1 MMKMAAS
8 RFDLNAVR
16 MRTIAQCQAAVTAAL
31 SDIPI
36 AELAR
41 LEMKII
47 RDLREA
53 HFQAMQEMQCVKG
66 VKDLCALDAA
76 TEIQGSPLSRELREA
91 LSVWCYAEA
100 MIVELQLVRM
110 RTPFPRVRVAAM
122 YKASVEKASGVSR
135 TDPLC

>member
-1 MMKMAAS
+1 MKMVAS
-8 RFDLNAVR
+8 RLELEAVR

-31 SDIPI
+31 SDIPV

-41 LEMKII
+41 LEVKIV
-47 RDLREA
+47 RDLRES
-53 HFQAMQEMQCVKG
+53 HLQAMQEMQCVKG
-66 VKDLCALDAA
+66 VKDLCALEAVI
-76 TEIQGSPLSRELREA
+76 EIQGSPLSSRLREA

-122 YKASVEKASGVSR
+122 YKASVDMASRASQTNR
-135 TDPLC
+135 LS

>member
-1 MMKMAAS
+1 MKMAAS
-8 RFDLNAVR
+8 RLELEAVR

-31 SDIPI
+31 SDIPV

-41 LEMKII
+41 LEVKIV
-47 RDLREA
+47 RDLRES
-53 HFQAMQEMQCVKG
+53 HLQAMQEMQCVKG

-76 TEIQGSPLSRELREA
+76 IEIQGSPLSSQLREA

-122 YKASVEKASGVSR
+122 YKASVDMASRASPINR
-135 TDPLC
+135 LS